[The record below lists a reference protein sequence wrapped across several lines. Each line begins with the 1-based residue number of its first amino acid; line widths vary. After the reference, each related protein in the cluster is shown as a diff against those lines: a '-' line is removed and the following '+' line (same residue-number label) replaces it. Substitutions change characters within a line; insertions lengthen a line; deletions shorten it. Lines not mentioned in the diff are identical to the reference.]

1 MNSFL
6 TYRIGRILFA
16 LPFGIF
22 GIIHFLTGA
31 DTAGMVPEFI
41 PGGVV
46 WVYLTGIAL
55 LGASISIVAQIR
67 VRLVSMLLALMLLI
81 FALTVHLP
89 EILAGTQN
97 GLPNL
102 LKDLSLSGGALFL
115 AALYEEDEGEGED
128 VEPYDSK

>member
-1 MNSFL
+1 MNTFL
-6 TYRIGRILFA
+6 TYRFARLLFA

-31 DTAGMVPEFI
+31 DTAGMVPDFI
-41 PGGVV
+41 PGSVV
-46 WVYLTGIAL
+46 WVYLTGTAL
-55 LGASISIVAQIR
+55 IGACVCIVAQIQ
-67 VRLVSMLLALMLLI
+67 VRLVSLLLALMLII

-89 EILAGTQN
+89 EVLAGTQN

-115 AALYEEDEGEGED
+115 AALYDEVAEDEYSD
-128 VEPYDSK
+128 AD

>member
-6 TYRIGRILFA
+6 TYRIGRLLFA

-22 GIIHFLTGA
+22 GIIHFYTA
-31 DTAGMVPEFI
+31 SDTVFMVPDFI
-41 PGGVV
+41 PGGIV

-55 LGASISIVAQIR
+55 IGACVCIVAQIR
-67 VRLVSMLLALMLLI
+67 VRLVSLLLALMLLI
-81 FALTVHLP
+81 FALSVHLP

-97 GLPNL
+97 ALPNL

-115 AALYEEDEGEGED
+115 AALYEGEEEEDLLD
-128 VEPYDSK
+128 PL

>member
-1 MNSFL
+1 MSSFL
-6 TYRIGRILFA
+6 TYRVARLLFA
-16 LPFGIF
+16 IPFGIF

-31 DTAGMVPEFI
+31 DTAGMVPDFI

-46 WVYLTGIAL
+46 WVYLTGTAL
-55 LGASISIVAQIR
+55 IGACVCIVAQIQ
-67 VRLVSMLLALMLLI
+67 VRLVSLLLALMLFI

-89 EILAGTQN
+89 EVLAGTQN

-115 AALYEEDEGEGED
+115 AALYEDEDSD
-128 VEPYDSK
+128 TD

>member
-6 TYRIGRILFA
+6 TYRVGRLLFA

-22 GIIHFLTGA
+22 GIIHFMTA
-31 DTAGMVPEFI
+31 SDTVFMVPDFI
-41 PGGVV
+41 PGGIV

-55 LGASISIVAQIR
+55 IGACVCIVARIR
-67 VRLVSMLLALMLLI
+67 VRLVSLLLALMLLI

-115 AALYEEDEGEGED
+115 AALYESEEEGED
-128 VEPYDSK
+128 LDP